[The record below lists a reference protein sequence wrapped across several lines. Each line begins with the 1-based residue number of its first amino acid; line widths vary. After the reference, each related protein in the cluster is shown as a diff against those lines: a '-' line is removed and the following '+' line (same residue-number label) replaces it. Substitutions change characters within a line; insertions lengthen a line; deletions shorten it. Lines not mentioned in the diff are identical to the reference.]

1 MSESQISDNLLMSFI
16 EKRSTGTVLVHTGQG
31 MQRGE
36 INLFCA
42 GGLVQGIEPLYQTH
56 YKRRSQMIG
65 RAEREPCSMVC
76 NWMEYMK

>member
-1 MSESQISDNLLMSFI
+1 
-16 EKRSTGTVLVHTGQG
+16 